1 MIVDDE
7 PLMRSTIHQMFVWK
21 ELDMEIVAEVS
32 DGAEALAVLQ
42 ERNDIDILLMK
53 QPIPIV
59 LSAYRDCSYVCEA
72 FLLGAYDYIVIVDM
86 DESHILPVLQKV
98 RHKLKELDVSNDMQM
113 TYPVKEVNSDPDH
126 VIAGLFSEGIQ
137 ADGMEYYR
145 IVDEVCNWLGE
156 SNQVAVA
163 VSISSSAKMISKKLM
178 KQTIQT
184 EMNSALFKHFVYCE
198 DANEIFIL
206 LTVQQ
211 LRSEMA
217 IRELI
222 HTTLSIIKTRLEQCM
237 NVRVAMGI
245 SEILDGRKHW
255 LRLLNQA
262 RSLVALS
269 FFEGYGRFFYP
280 ESAMKTCMQISAD
293 LRMTLKAKSAEIVR
307 LLQLKNE
314 MQWELEFDLC
324 MKILEEN
331 VRSEVHETRLLFT
344 DFLWELSSLLYAH
357 EVRWGGVFDRS
368 NPFEQLKDFHTLV
381 DTLQWIKQV
390 CSDIYHFIHEL
401 SPKINSSHSIVEK
414 AREFIHQHYC
424 EELSL
429 GMVSQWVGV
438 TETYL
443 SRIFTQNVG
452 ECFTQYVTKLR
463 IEESKRLL
471 KMGYKIMDLSEK
483 IGYTNPEHFSRVFK
497 RVTGVSPKFYK
508 ESLD

>member
-1 MIVDDE
+1 
-7 PLMRSTIHQMFVWK
+7 
-21 ELDMEIVAEVS
+21 
-32 DGAEALAVLQ
+32 
-42 ERNDIDILLMK
+42 MK
-53 QPIPIV
+53 QPIPI
-59 LSAYRDCSYVCEA
+59 
-72 FLLGAYDYIVIVDM
+72 
-86 DESHILPVLQKV
+86 ILKV
-98 RHKLKELDVSNDMQM
+98 NA
-113 TYPVKEVNSDPDH
+113 DPDDL
-126 VIAGLFSEGIQ
+126 IAGLFTEDIQ
-137 ADGMEYYR
+137 SNGMEYYR

-163 VSISSSAKMISKKLM
+163 VSISSSTKMISKKLM
-178 KQTIQT
+178 KQTIKT

-206 LTVQQ
+206 LTVHQI
-211 LRSEMA
+211 RSETA

-222 HTTLSIIKTRLEQCM
+222 HTTLSMIKTRLEQYM

-255 LRLLNQA
+255 QRLLNQA

-280 ESAMKTCMQISAD
+280 ESAMKTCMETSAD
-293 LRMTLKAKSAEIVR
+293 LRMTLKVKSAEIVR

-314 MQWELEFDLC
+314 ILWELKFDLC
-324 MKILEEN
+324 VKLLKEN
-331 VRSEVHETRLLFT
+331 GRFEVHETRLLLT
-344 DFLWELSSLLYAH
+344 DFLWELSSLLYTQ

-368 NPFEQLKDFHTLV
+368 NPFEQLKDFHTLE

-390 CSDIYHFIHEL
+390 CSDIYRFIHEL
-401 SPKINSSHSIVEK
+401 SPKVNSSHNIVEK
-414 AREFIHQHYC
+414 AKEFIHQHYC

-438 TETYL
+438 TENYF
-443 SRIFTQNVG
+443 SRLFMQNVG
-452 ECFTQYVTKLR
+452 ESFIQYVTKLR

-471 KMGYKIMDLSEK
+471 KMGYKIIDLSEK

-497 RVTGVSPKFYK
+497 RVTGVSPKVYK